1 MTDLKIKI
9 CGMRHPENI
18 REVAAL
24 QPDYLGFI
32 FYAPSPRFVGMDN
45 IIPDFVSS
53 IKRVGVFVNETEG
66 VILDT
71 IKKMKLDAVQL
82 HGAESPAFC
91 AVIKSQGVE
100 VVKAFSV
107 DDTFDFER
115 TTPYKDNVD
124 FMLFDTKG
132 KHYGGNAVTFN
143 WNVLERYNQ
152 KVPFFL
158 SGGISADN
166 VSGIEKLMHMNIHAL
181 DINSGVE
188 DAPALKNVEKIKQ
201 LKDQLSVIS
210 NKIKTK

>member
-1 MTDLKIKI
+1 MTNLKIKI
-9 CGMRHPENI
+9 CGMRYPENI

-32 FYAPSPRFVGMDN
+32 FYAPSPRFVGMDY
-45 IIPDFVSS
+45 IIPELVSS

-107 DDTFDFER
+107 DDTFNFER
-115 TTPYKDNVD
+115 TTPYENNVD

-132 KHYGGNAVTFN
+132 KYYGGNALTFN

-166 VSGIEKLMHMNIHAL
+166 VPGIEKLMHMNIHAL

-210 NKIKTK
+210 KKIKD